1 MSLPRIKPMQPFH
14 QAVVSLSSSPPSF
27 PLLLLLLHIQ
37 CSLLRARW
45 AAAAASALLWR
56 TVGDEHP
63 SPTGCQGRLSRHLPV
78 GLLRPSFR
86 YQIRLDLICL
96 PYRVPRLVI
105 RQIRRCVWPGCPQLP
120 SLWLGIYFG
129 GDLFFIFFLHLQQL
143 SAKVIDSCPHWE
155 GAFLCFGGIL
165 RDILVLLEVV
175 KSNERWRGGLN

>member
-129 GDLFFIFFLHLQQL
+129 GDLFFIFFFCICNNCQRKWLIL
-143 SAKVIDSCPHWE
+143 VRTERVPSCVS
-155 GAFLCFGGIL
+155 GASFGTFLCF
-165 RDILVLLEVV
+165 
-175 KSNERWRGGLN
+175 